1 LRRRHARDRHQRG
14 DCRWERVD
22 VLVTIAGATATT
34 GPGCRCDNVS
44 TPCRPATP
52 GDAYRSVWPRGLS
65 KSTTG
70 QGLSLATIQRSD
82 VTSRSWRGCCRL
94 RPCQGQPQTTEHYIS
109 DSNSCE
115 ESLAVL
121 LQVPALASKP

>member
-1 LRRRHARDRHQRG
+1 MFLLRAGPLRRD
-14 DCRWERVD
+14 
-22 VLVTIAGATATT
+22 
-34 GPGCRCDNVS
+34 
-44 TPCRPATP
+44 
-52 GDAYRSVWPRGLS
+52 DAYRSVWPRGLS

-109 DSNSCE
+109 DSNPCE

-121 LQVPALASKP
+121 LQVPTLASKP